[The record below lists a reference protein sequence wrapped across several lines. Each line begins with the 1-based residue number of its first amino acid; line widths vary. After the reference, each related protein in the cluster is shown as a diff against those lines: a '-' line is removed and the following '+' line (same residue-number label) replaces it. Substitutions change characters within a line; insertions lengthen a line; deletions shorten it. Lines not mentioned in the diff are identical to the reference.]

1 MSSGTAPALPDLA
14 CFSVIDHY
22 PPELYPGHVRTIAGF
37 YEQVLEQCVLAEELG
52 YRAFYVAE
60 HHFDEY
66 GVIPNP
72 AVWLA
77 AAAMRTRRIRLGPA
91 VAVLPFRDPVHVAE
105 DYAILDQLCRG
116 RLVLPVGSGYLRHE
130 FEGFNVDGASKRFR
144 FDETLALIRA
154 LWRGEKVRYAG
165 RYHALSGVALNV
177 LPYGGRMPAMPIAV
191 LRAEAAYHVGRA
203 GEDLMTVPYATLDR
217 FEDIRGLL
225 DAYREGRAAGGH
237 DRGRTYVALHT
248 YVAETEQDARADAA
262 AAFDLY
268 VRTRK
273 YAKRQTYDDIQRSGL
288 SLMGSVETAADKLVA
303 LAEMGVDELMI
314 LYNFGDLP
322 HALACASMRRMVD
335 EVVPRAEA
343 RLGAARSRTAAAQVA
358 GAK

>member
-1 MSSGTAPALPDLA
+1 MSTRALPDLS

-22 PPELYPGHVRTIAGF
+22 PPESYPGHHRTIGEF
-37 YEQVLEQCVLAEELG
+37 YQQVLEQCVLAERLG

-77 AAAMRTRRIRLGPA
+77 AAAARTTRILLGPA

-105 DYAILDQLCRG
+105 DYAVLDQLSRG

-130 FEGFNVDGASKRFR
+130 FEGFNIDGSTKRFR
-144 FDETLALIRA
+144 FDESLALVRT
-154 LWRGEKVRYAG
+154 LWRGERVRFAG

-177 LPYGGRMPAMPIAV
+177 LPWQGRIPPMPIAV
-191 LRAEAAYHVGRA
+191 LRAEAAFHVGKA
-203 GEDLMTVPYATLDR
+203 GEELMTVPYATVDR

-248 YVAETEQDARADAA
+248 YVADSDQQARADAA
-262 AAFDLY
+262 VAFDLY
-268 VRTRK
+268 VATRK
-273 YAKRQTYDDIQRSGL
+273 YAKRQTWDDIQKSGL
-288 SLMGSVETAADKLVA
+288 SLMGSVETVTDKLVA
-303 LAEMGVDELMI
+303 LADMGVDELMV

-322 HALACASMRRMVD
+322 HALACASLQRMVED
-335 EVVPRAEA
+335 VAPRAQR
-343 RLGAARSRTAAAQVA
+343 RLAILSGEAAAA
-358 GAK
+358 E

>member
-1 MSSGTAPALPDLA
+1 MSEAVAPALPELA

-22 PPELYPGHVRTIAGF
+22 PPELYPGHRRTVAEF
-37 YEQVLEQCVLAEELG
+37 YDQLLEQCVLAEELG

-77 AAAMRTRRIRLGPA
+77 AAAVRTRRIRLGPA

-105 DYAILDQLCRG
+105 DYAILDQLARG

-144 FDETLALIRA
+144 FDEALALIRA
-154 LWRGEKVRYAG
+154 LWRGGPVRYAG
-165 RYHALSGVALNV
+165 RYHALPGIALNV
-177 LPYGGRMPAMPIAV
+177 RPYEGRMPAMPIAV
-191 LRAEAAYHVGRA
+191 LRAEAAFHVGRA
-203 GEDLMTVPYATLDR
+203 GEELMTVPYATVDR
-217 FEDIRGLL
+217 FEEIGTLL
-225 DAYREGRAAGGH
+225 AAYREGRAAGGH

-248 YVAETEQDARADAA
+248 YVADSEARARAEAA

-268 VRTRK
+268 VATRK

-288 SLMGSVETAADKLVA
+288 SLMGAVDTVADKLRA
-303 LAEMGVDELMI
+303 LAAMGVDELMI

-322 HALACASMRRMVD
+322 HERACASMRRMVA
-335 EVVPRAEA
+335 EVLPRARG
-343 RLGAARSRTAAAQVA
+343 RLGAGAPA
-358 GAK
+358 GAAGAT